1 MVIHISLISILLLT
15 LYIYKAL
22 YFEAGSCTIRYFT
35 LYYFPVVG
43 VSDVVNGEIKR
54 SCGIITICCIKSW

>member
-1 MVIHISLISILLLT
+1 MVMHISLISILILT

-22 YFEAGSCTIRYFT
+22 YFGPGSCTIRYFT
-35 LYYFPVVG
+35 LYYFPVVD

-54 SCGIITICCIKSW
+54 PCRNITVCCIKS

>member
-1 MVIHISLISILLLT
+1 MVMHISLISILLLT

-22 YFEAGSCTIRYFT
+22 YSGVGSCTILYST
-35 LYYFPVVG
+35 LYCFHVLG

-54 SCGIITICCIKSW
+54 AGRIITICCIKS

>member
-1 MVIHISLISILLLT
+1 MVMLISLISIILLA

-22 YFEAGSCTIRYFT
+22 YSGVGSCTIRYST
-35 LYYFPVVG
+35 LYFFPVVG

-54 SCGIITICCIKSW
+54 PCRIITVCCIKS

>member
-1 MVIHISLISILLLT
+1 MVMHISLISILLLT

-22 YFEAGSCTIRYFT
+22 YLGVGSCTIRYST
-35 LYYFPVVG
+35 LYCFPAVV

-54 SCGIITICCIKSW
+54 PCRSITVCCITS

>member
-1 MVIHISLISILLLT
+1 MVMHISLISILLLT

-22 YFEAGSCTIRYFT
+22 LLGVASCTMRYST
-35 LYYFPVVG
+35 LYYSPVVS

-54 SCGIITICCIKSW
+54 PCRIITVCCIKS